1 MITFSIIKKSQL
13 EGAHRLDAEYYQPE
27 YLNNEEVISS
37 HSYYTLAEIS
47 EIAYGTTPS
56 GASFYKQGI
65 PFVRSQNFSL
75 LTINNSELVFCDEKF
90 HFDNKKSSIR
100 PRDILFAAVGTTIGQ
115 LAIVQNSIKKGNIN
129 QNIARVRI
137 TSKKI
142 DSLFAGLFFS
152 SRIGQLQISRLVTGN
167 AQSYLNT
174 NQVKLFKVPII
185 SQRKQLEIAKYFE
198 KLQKKIDLTN
208 SLYNQAE
215 NLLLE
220 ELGLKD
226 FEVEDDL
233 SYVVNLSD
241 VKSANRTDAE
251 YFKPKYNKLIDYLK
265 DKFELKKTEELVT
278 IQKGIEPG
286 SKEYQEEGKPF
297 IRVSNLSKFGI
308 NDNNQKYLSDE
319 FYKELREN
327 YKPKVGEILLTKDA
341 SPGMSYVVKESIEG
355 IISSGILR
363 LKIKENLEPEYL
375 ALLINSLVGQ
385 YQMER
390 DTGGS
395 VIIHWRPDQVKNMY
409 IPILSKSTQRKISY
423 LVKESHEARKE
434 AKQLLEEAKEKVEK
448 MILNN

>member
-1 MITFSIIKKSQL
+1 MITYSIIHKLQL

-27 YLNNEEVISS
+27 YVNNEKIISS
-37 HSYYTLAEIS
+37 YDYKTLGEIS

-142 DSLFAGLFFS
+142 DSLFAGLFFA

-185 SQRKQLEIAKYFE
+185 SQRKQLEIAKYFD
-198 KLQKKIDLTN
+198 KIQNRIEFAN
-208 SLYNQAE
+208 SIYFQAE

-226 FEVEDDL
+226 FKPKEEL
-233 SYVVNLSD
+233 SYVINFSTLR
-241 VKSANRTDAE
+241 SANRIDAE
-251 YFKPKYNKLIDYLK
+251 YFKPRYNKLIDYLK
-265 DKFELKKTEELVT
+265 DKFELKKMEKLVT
-278 IQKGIEPG
+278 FQKGIEPG
-286 SKEYQEEGKPF
+286 SEKYQEDGNPF
-297 IRVSNLSKFGI
+297 MRVSNLSKFGI
-308 NDNNQKYLSDE
+308 NDNNQKYLSDKI
-319 FYKELREN
+319 YRELKDN
-327 YKPKVGEILLTKDA
+327 YQPQMGEILLTKDA
-341 SPGMSYVVKESIEG
+341 SPGIAYVVKESIEG
-355 IISSGILR
+355 IISSGILQ

-385 YQMER
+385 YHMER

-395 VIIHWRPDQVKNMY
+395 VIIHWRPEQIKNMVV
-409 IPILSKSTQRKISY
+409 PILPKSTQQKISNFVRQSY
-423 LVKESHEARKE
+423 QARKA
-434 AKQLLEEAKEKVEK
+434 AKQLLQEAKEKVEK
-448 MILNN
+448 IILN